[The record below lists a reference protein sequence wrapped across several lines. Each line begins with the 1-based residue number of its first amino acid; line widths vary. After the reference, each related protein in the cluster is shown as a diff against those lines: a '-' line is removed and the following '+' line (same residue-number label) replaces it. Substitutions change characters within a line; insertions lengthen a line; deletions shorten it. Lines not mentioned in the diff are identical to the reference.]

1 MLRLVASAWFAF
13 VCVLPLAAQETAH
26 RSFVLPLKDGRY
38 YSLRDYC
45 KASNASF
52 NTGYPLDKIPD
63 EEREI
68 TPVERVAV
76 RALLGDR
83 VRITADKLII
93 QVDDAQQPEARRE
106 QRQKVSNILGLKLD
120 AWPPGKGLDVPADF
134 RAGKRTFLF
143 IHGLASDIDDTFG
156 GFLPEC
162 REKGIQCLTFEYP
175 NQGPIVEAAERLRS
189 DLRKLERDHPGPKL
203 SIIAHSMGGLVAR
216 YILEVGDPPTCVT
229 DLATLGTP
237 HHGSRL
243 ANHFELF
250 HFARTLLADK
260 EERRVRLSEGLGE
273 AAIDLRPGSEFF
285 KKLDAAG
292 LNRRVRYHV
301 VIGDKGA
308 IRAGDLSK
316 LEEKFAVAIRRR
328 SLRAEEEQRLIAAFS
343 NLHEIESVKGDGAV
357 TTESASLRG
366 AFRQRTY
373 PLTHVGLVLGG
384 SENPVFRDLL
394 ADLP

>member
-1 MLRLVASAWFAF
+1 MARFALPLLLALAFIGPASA
-13 VCVLPLAAQETAH
+13 QGT
-26 RSFVLPLKDGRY
+26 SQKTFVLPLKEGRF
-38 YSLRDYC
+38 YSLHDYC
-45 KASNASF
+45 KASNAVF
-52 NTGYPLDKIPD
+52 GTGYPLDKIPD

-68 TPVERVAV
+68 TPAERLAV
-76 RALLGDR
+76 KALLGDR
-83 VRITADKLII
+83 IRIADDRLVI
-93 QVDDAQQPEARRE
+93 QVEDEQHLETRRE
-106 QRQKVSNILGLKLD
+106 QRRKVSRILGLKLD
-120 AWPPGKGLDVPADF
+120 EWPAGKGLEVPAGF
-134 RAGKRTFLF
+134 RPGKRTFLF

-189 DLRKLERDHPGPKL
+189 DLRKLERDYPGVEL
-203 SIIAHSMGGLVAR
+203 SIIAHSMGGSVAR
-216 YILEVGDPPTCVT
+216 YMLEVGDPPRCVT

-250 HFARTLLADK
+250 HFARTLLADQA
-260 EERRVRLSEGLGE
+260 ERRVRLTEGIGE
-273 AAIDLRPGSEFF
+273 AAVDLRPGSDFF

-301 VIGDKGA
+301 IIGNKGA
-308 IRAGDLSK
+308 IRAGDLAQ

-328 SLRAEEEQRLIAAFS
+328 SLRVEEEQRLIAAFS
-343 NLHEIESVKGDGAV
+343 HLHELESGKGDGAV

-366 AFRQRTY
+366 AYRQRTY